1 MRTSQFLLAT
11 LKESPSDA
19 VTVSHKL
26 MLRSGMIRQLASGL
40 YTWLPLGLRVLR
52 KVEYIVR
59 LEMNKTSAQEILMPF
74 VQPADLWQ
82 ESGRWDEYGP
92 ELLRIKDRHLRD
104 FCAGPTH
111 EEVITDLV
119 RGEISSYKQLPI
131 NFYQIQTKFRDEI
144 RPRFGLMRAREFIM
158 KDAYSFHMDD
168 ACLQRTYQTMYETY
182 VRIFNRLGLNFC
194 AVEADTGSIG
204 GNKSHEFHVLADS
217 GEDAIAISD
226 SSNYAANVELAPS
239 IVPNITRAN
248 PTANLTLVDTPNIK
262 TIADLVSEFNL
273 PIEKTVKTL
282 VVKATNGGLIALVI
296 RGDHTLNA
304 IKAANLPEVLSPLQM
319 ASADE
324 IKQATGAYPGS
335 LGMINLAIPYIVD
348 HHVAV
353 QNDFVIGANI
363 DDKHYFGVNFGRD
376 LPEPYVA
383 DLREVTAGDPSPCGT
398 GTLQIHRGIEV
409 GHIFQLG
416 TKYSKALNCAVM
428 DEAGKSHILTM
439 GCYGLGVSRVVAAAI
454 EQNYDEQ
461 GIIWN
466 DVLAPFNI
474 VLIPLKYIDPQI
486 KKITDNLYIQ
496 LQNLGFDVL
505 LDDRDKKTTAGAK
518 FADME
523 LIGIPHRIVISE
535 KTLAEQAVEY
545 KARTSNN
552 KELIKLA
559 DLTNFLQQQIK
570 I

>member
-26 MLRSGMIRQLASGL
+26 MLRAGMIRQLASGL

-52 KVEYIVR
+52 KIEQIVR
-59 LEMNKTSAQEILMPF
+59 SEMNKSCAQEILMPF
-74 VQPADLWQ
+74 IQPADLWQ
-82 ESGRWDEYGP
+82 ESGRWNEYGP
-92 ELLRIKDRHLRD
+92 ELLRISDRHQRD

-119 RGEISSYKQLPI
+119 RNEITSYKQLPI
-131 NFYQIQTKFRDEI
+131 NFYQIQTKFRDEV

-158 KDAYSFHMDD
+158 KDAYSFHISEQ
-168 ACLQRTYQTMYETY
+168 CLQNTYQVMFDTY
-182 VRIFNRLGLNFC
+182 SKIFTRLGLNFC

-226 SSNYAANVELAPS
+226 SSDYAANVELAKS
-239 IVPNITRAN
+239 VIPNTTRQN
-248 PTANLTLVDTPNIK
+248 PTQELQLIDTPNVK
-262 TIADLVSEFNL
+262 TIKDLVEKFNL

-282 VVKATNGGLIALVI
+282 VVKASNGGLIALVI

-304 IKAANLPEVLSPLQM
+304 IKAGNLPEVATPLTM
-319 ASADE
+319 ATNDE
-324 IKQATGAYPGS
+324 IKQEIGADIGS
-335 LGMINLAIPYIVD
+335 LGMINLPIPYIVD
-348 HHVAV
+348 EYVAY
-353 QNDFVIGANI
+353 QSDFAIGANI
-363 DDKHYFGVNFGRD
+363 NDKHYFGVNFGRD
-376 LPEPYVA
+376 LSEPKIA
-383 DLREVTAGDPSPCGT
+383 DLRNVVTGDPSPCGT
-398 GTLQIHRGIEV
+398 GKLQIKRGIEV

-416 TKYSKALNCAVM
+416 TKYSKSLNCAVM
-428 DEAGKSHILTM
+428 DEAGKPHTLTM

-454 EQNYDEQ
+454 EQNYDDK

-466 DVLAPFNI
+466 DVLAPFHI
-474 VLIPLKYIDPQI
+474 ALIPLKYEDEKI
-486 KKITDNLYIQ
+486 KTTTDNLYEQ
-496 LQNLGFDVL
+496 LQNLGFEVL
-505 LDDRDKKTTAGAK
+505 LDDRDKKTTAGTK

-523 LIGIPHRIVISE
+523 LIGIPHRIVISS
-535 KTLAEQAVEY
+535 KTLAENSVEY
-545 KARTSNN
+545 KVRKSETT
-552 KELIKLA
+552 ELIKLA
-559 DLTNFLQQQIK
+559 DLANFLHQRIK